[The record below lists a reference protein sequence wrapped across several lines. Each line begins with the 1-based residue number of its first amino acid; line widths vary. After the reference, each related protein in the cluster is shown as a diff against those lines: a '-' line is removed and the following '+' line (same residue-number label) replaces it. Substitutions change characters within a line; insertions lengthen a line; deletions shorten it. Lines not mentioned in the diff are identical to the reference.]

1 MNEQPLF
8 TVENLGFAYGETMV
22 LRDISC
28 ELYPGRFYGLIGPNG
43 CGKTTLLDLLTACK
57 QPASGTIL
65 LRGRPLADYGK
76 RELARQLALV
86 PQEFDIGFG
95 FTVEETV
102 MMGRHPHIGR
112 FQAPAADDW
121 VKVQAAMAAL
131 GIDTF
136 AARPL
141 ASLSGGQKQRAIV
154 ARALAQDTP
163 ALFFDEATASLDVRH
178 ALRILG
184 IARRLAREG
193 RLVLA
198 VIHDL
203 NLAIA
208 FCDSLLIVKDGLLFA
223 QGRANEVMTA
233 AVIAEVFQTE
243 ASVNWNAFSDAFQIS
258 YRYFDAA

>member
-1 MNEQPLF
+1 MNEGALF
-8 TVENLGFAYGETMV
+8 AVENLGFAYGATAV
-22 LRDISC
+22 LCDISC
-28 ELYPGRFYGLIGPNG
+28 ALYPGCFYGVVGPNG
-43 CGKTTLLDLLTACK
+43 SGKTTLVDLLCGCK
-57 QPASGTIL
+57 QPASGSIRL
-65 LRGRPLADYGK
+65 GGRALADFGK

-86 PQEFDIGFG
+86 PQEFDIGFD

-112 FQAPAADDW
+112 FQAPTASDW
-121 VKVQAAMAAL
+121 DKATAAMASL
-131 GIDTF
+131 GIETL

-178 ALRILG
+178 ALRIFN

-193 RLVLA
+193 RMVLA

-203 NLAIA
+203 NLAAA
-208 FCDSLLIVKDGLLFA
+208 FCDHLLIMKDGRLFA
-223 QGRANEVMTA
+223 QGEASATLTA
-233 AVIAEVFQTE
+233 EVIAEVFAIQAE
-243 ASVNWNAFSDAFQIS
+243 VGWDHFSDSLRIS

>member
-8 TVENLGFAYGETMV
+8 AVENLGFAYGEAVV
-22 LRDISC
+22 LRGISC
-28 ELYPGRFYGLIGPNG
+28 KLYPGRFYGVIGPNG
-43 CGKTTLLDLLTACK
+43 CGKTTLVDLLTGCK
-57 QPASGTIL
+57 QPDSGTIL
-65 LRGRPLADYGK
+65 LRGLPLAGYGK
-76 RELARQLALV
+76 RQLARQLALV
-86 PQEFDIGFG
+86 PQEFDIGFD

-112 FQAPAADDW
+112 FQAPTADDW
-121 VKVQAAMAAL
+121 AKTQAAMAAL
-131 GIDTF
+131 GIGEL

-184 IARRLAREG
+184 IARRLTREG
-193 RLVLA
+193 RMVLA

-208 FCDSLLIVKDGLLFA
+208 FCDNLLIVKDGRLFA
-223 QGRANEVMTA
+223 QGRADEVMSA
-233 AVIAEVFQTE
+233 AVISEVFQTE
-243 ASVNWNAFSDAFQIS
+243 ASVNWNAFSDSLQIS
-258 YRYFDAA
+258 YRYSGAA

>member
-8 TVENLGFAYGETMV
+8 AVENLGFAYGETMV

-28 ELYPGRFYGLIGPNG
+28 ELYAGHFYGVIGPNG
-43 CGKTTLLDLLTACK
+43 CGKTTLLDLLTGCK

-86 PQEFDIGFG
+86 PQEFDIGFD
-95 FTVEETV
+95 FTALETV

-112 FQAPAADDW
+112 FQAPTASDW
-121 VKVQAAMAAL
+121 DKAQAAMTAI
-131 GIDTF
+131 GIDTL

-184 IARRLAREG
+184 IARRLTREG
-193 RLVLA
+193 RMVLA

-208 FCDSLLIVKDGLLFA
+208 FCDYLLIIKDGLLFA
-223 QGRANEVMTA
+223 QGRADEVMSA

-243 ASVNWNAFSDAFQIS
+243 ASVNWNAFSDSLQIS